1 MRRRRV
7 KVEGAYYH
15 VMSRCALQ
23 AHLLK
28 GDEGEVKEMFMKM
41 LRRAET
47 FSGVKVVNYCVMDN
61 HFHLLVHVPRRR
73 EVSDGELE
81 RRMRVLYGDR
91 RASGILERWAEL
103 LGKKGSESVVQRER
117 EAMRRRMYDLSEFVK
132 TFKQR
137 FSLWYCKNHGNLEG
151 TIWQGVFH
159 SVLVEGRHDALGAVS
174 AYITLN
180 PVRAGIVDDP
190 GDYAW
195 SGYGAACA
203 GDAAAK
209 RALLS
214 TCFGSAT
221 IAAKWEAYQSMLEAK
236 VARDAAANETGAA
249 ADSADGASDCG
260 AAKAKA
266 AKAKTVIRSNE
277 GRSVSETMR
286 ERDRGIARGLA
297 IGSRGFV
304 LSAVVSFTPGRH
316 TPPSPRPIGVGEFR
330 TPLFCAGRRWA

>member
-28 GDEGEVKEMFMKM
+28 GDGGEVKEMFMKM

-47 FSGVKVVNYCVMDN
+47 FSGVQVVNYCVMDN

-81 RRMRVLYGDR
+81 RRMRALYGDR
-91 RASGILERWAEL
+91 RASGILDRWAEL
-103 LGKKGSESVVQRER
+103 LEKKGCESVVQRER

-174 AYITLN
+174 TYITLN
-180 PVRAGIVDDP
+180 PVRAGLVDDP

-214 TCFGSAT
+214 TCFGSAAM
-221 IAAKWEAYQSMLEAK
+221 AAKWEAYQSMLEAK
-236 VARDAAANETGAA
+236 VVKDAAANEV
-249 ADSADGASDCG
+249 GASDGG
-260 AAKAKA
+260 ADKA
-266 AKAKTVIRSNE
+266 AKTKTVLRSNE

-304 LSAVVSFTPGRH
+304 LSAVVRFTPGRH
-316 TPPSPRPIGVGEFR
+316 TPPSPRSIGVGEFR

>member
-28 GDEGEVKEMFMKM
+28 GDGGEVKEMFMKM
-41 LRRAET
+41 LRRAES

-61 HFHLLVHVPRRR
+61 HFHLLLHVPRRK
-73 EVSDGELE
+73 EVPDGELD
-81 RRMRVLYGDR
+81 RRVRVLYGER
-91 RASGILERWAEL
+91 RASEILGRWAEML
-103 LGKKGSESVVQRER
+103 EQEGGEAAVRRER
-117 EAMRRRMYDLSEFVK
+117 DAMRRRMYDLSEFMK

-137 FSLWYCKNHGNLEG
+137 FSLWYCRNHGNLEG

-214 TCFGSAT
+214 TYFGN
-221 IAAKWEAYQSMLEAK
+221 AAMSTKWEAYQSMLEAK
-236 VARDAAANETGAA
+236 TARDAAKAEAAAGEAGAA
-249 ADSADGASDCG
+249 R
-260 AAKAKA
+260 
-266 AKAKTVIRSNE
+266 TVLRPNE

-286 ERDRGIARGLA
+286 ERDKGISRGLA

-304 LSAVVSFTPGRH
+304 LSAAARFTPRKRQ
-316 TPPSPRPIGVGEFR
+316 PDAPRPIGIGEFR
-330 TPLFCAGRRWA
+330 TPLFCAGRQRA